1 MEITLIIL
9 SIVFSILSGF
19 SKAIC
24 DLSEEGKLFMFD
36 KDLNLFFW
44 IKAYSWKNKWKLSE
58 NREPIIENGKYV
70 ERFWG
75 SSRWFVSFTDAWH
88 LFGLIE
94 RVGFIVTYVS
104 IGILIMYSN
113 WYWLMLLN
121 YPLFALI
128 FHLFYNSKILRKW

>member
-1 MEITLIIL
+1 MLITLIISSVVL
-9 SIVFSILSGF
+9 TIVSGF
-19 SKAIC
+19 SKAVM
-24 DLSEEGKLFMFD
+24 DLSEEGKIKF
-36 KDLNLFFW
+36 KPSRYW
-44 IKAYSWKNKWKLSE
+44 IKSMSSPNKWKDGDPRKGE
-58 NREPIIENGKYV
+58 K
-70 ERFWG
+70 FFG
-75 SSRWFVSFTDAWH
+75 SSRWFVMFTDAWH

-113 WYWLMLLN
+113 WYWFMLLN